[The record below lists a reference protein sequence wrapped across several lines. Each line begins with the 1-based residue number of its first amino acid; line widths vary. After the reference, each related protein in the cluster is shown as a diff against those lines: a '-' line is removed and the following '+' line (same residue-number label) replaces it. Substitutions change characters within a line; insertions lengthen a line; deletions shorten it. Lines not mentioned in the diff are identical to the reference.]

1 MEAPGPKGR
10 LLAESTGRK
19 AAGRQPPRRKPRSPG
34 TEPVLGPTQFRS
46 GGTRFRLKDRPG
58 AARRNGAENPRA
70 GLFGAR
76 TGSSDRP
83 CVQPTAPFGVRMAGP
98 ADPRLRL
105 QDRRTSPESLLRE
118 GQTAGSKVPRL
129 WPQRSKAAPRVSPPG
144 EAEGR
149 TGTPGLAPGPTV
161 RAGSPF
167 FGRGPRTNSRPRG
180 FTPGP
185 MGRARSPSFQGEVDG
200 RTREPGV
207 SPLDRQDAPAAPPPG
222 EADGRTGGPRAAP
235 LDRWDAQRPLLRER
249 PTDGPEDQG
258 FCSRLD
264 GTRRKPLLSG
274 EVDGR
279 TGGPG
284 VSPLDRWDAQRPLL
298 RERWTDGLEARGLRP
313 WIDGTRRK
321 PLLRERRMDGP
332 EDQGFRSRLD
342 GTRRKPL
349 LRRGGR
355 TDRRPEGL
363 APGPMGRPEAPPSGE
378 ADGRTGGPRVR
389 PRADGTRRKPLLR
402 ERRMDGPED
411 QGFRPGPTG
420 RAGNISFGRCDRRDF
435 ESRGSAPGPTGRA
448 KATPPGAAM
457 DGPGAP
463 GLLPQDQWDTP
474 GPLLRERRGRILQA
488 PGPRELSSLGSRP
501 AQPPQGDFDSCQ
513 PVGRLVGSA
522 NRRRV
527 ERTSL
532 AESLGPQG
540 LRFLREGRSTSQ
552 WIRRPSS

>member
-378 ADGRTGGPRVR
+378 ADGRTGGPRVSPLAR
-389 PRADGTRRKPLLR
+389 WDAQRPLLR
-402 ERRMDGPED
+402 ERRTDGPED
-411 QGFRPGPTG
+411 RGFAPGPMG
-420 RAGNISFGRCDRRDF
+420 RAGSPFFGRGGWTDRRTKGFALDRRD
-435 ESRGSAPGPTGRA
+435 EPETSPSGGATGGTSRVGV
-448 KATPPGAAM
+448 
-457 DGPGAP
+457 
-463 GLLPQDQWDTP
+463 LPQDQRDAP
-474 GPLLRERRGRILQA
+474 KPLLRGRRWTDRAPRGYCLRTNGTRQA
-488 PGPRELSSLGSRP
+488 LSSGRGAGGYSRHRALGS
-501 AQPPQGDFDSCQ
+501 
-513 PVGRLVGSA
+513 
-522 NRRRV
+522 
-527 ERTSL
+527 
-532 AESLGPQG
+532 
-540 LRFLREGRSTSQ
+540 
-552 WIRRPSS
+552 